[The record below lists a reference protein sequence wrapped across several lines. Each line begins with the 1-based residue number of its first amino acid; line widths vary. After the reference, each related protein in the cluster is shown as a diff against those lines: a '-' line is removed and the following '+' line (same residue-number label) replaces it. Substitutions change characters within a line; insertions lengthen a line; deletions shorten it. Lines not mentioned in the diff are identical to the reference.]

1 MHNVFLSFP
10 LFVLPLGVDTFALA
24 AAVGTSRPIG
34 SARWRISAV
43 FVLVE
48 GGMPL
53 VGLALGASLGQAL
66 GSVADY
72 LSGGLLVL
80 LGGYLW
86 WAEDDDAGKAHRLT
100 SAQGLALAG
109 LALSISLDELA
120 VGFSLGLGAGGTASA
135 AIVAVIALQTL
146 VVSQLGLSF
155 GVRISERWRE
165 CVEGVAGLMLLV
177 LGGVLLAEALV
188 HTGLLTA
195 PHAVTVGVLLLAVGL
210 IMGTLMTGAH
220 RFLPAWVQAA
230 PSAPPGGSQARQLV
244 DDRRGS

>member
-1 MHNVFLSFP
+1 VNNIFLSFP
-10 LFVLPLGVDTFALA
+10 LLVLPLGVDTFAVA

-72 LSGGLLVL
+72 LSGSLLVL

-86 WAEDDDAGKAHRLT
+86 WAEDDDTAKAHRLT

-120 VGFSLGLGAGGTASA
+120 IGFSLGLGAGGTTPAV
-135 AIVAVIALQTL
+135 IVALIALQTL
-146 VVSQLGLSF
+146 IVSQLGLSF

-165 CVEGVAGLMLLV
+165 CVERVAGPMLLV

-195 PHAVTVGVLLLAVGL
+195 RHA
-210 IMGTLMTGAH
+210 
-220 RFLPAWVQAA
+220 LP
-230 PSAPPGGSQARQLV
+230 
-244 DDRRGS
+244 

>member
-1 MHNVFLSFP
+1 MNNVFLSFP

-24 AAVGTSRPIG
+24 AAVGTSRPLG
-34 SARWRISAV
+34 STRWRISAV
-43 FVLVE
+43 FVLAE

-86 WAEDDDAGKAHRLT
+86 WTSDDDDTAMAHRLT

-120 VGFSLGLGAGGTASA
+120 VGFSLGLGAGGTTPA
-135 AIVAVIALQTL
+135 AIALQTL

-165 CVEGVAGLMLLV
+165 YVERVAGPLLLV
-177 LGGVLLAEALV
+177 LGGVLLVEALV

-195 PHAVTVGVLLLAVGL
+195 RHAVTVGLLGGLLVGL
-210 IMGTLMTGAH
+210 LGGTVMIGAH
-220 RFLPAWVQAA
+220 RFAPAWV
-230 PSAPPGGSQARQLV
+230 QARQLV